1 MYEEYLVL
9 TNVAERTKPV
19 DTPMIKSQIY
29 ILTRKHS
36 YKTASS
42 KYFIVFFREKVFYNF
57 MKIKKNHTLTVIYI
71 D

>member
-29 ILTRKHS
+29 IST
-36 YKTASS
+36 YVKT
-42 KYFIVFFREKVFYNF
+42 F
-57 MKIKKNHTLTVIYI
+57 M
-71 D
+71 